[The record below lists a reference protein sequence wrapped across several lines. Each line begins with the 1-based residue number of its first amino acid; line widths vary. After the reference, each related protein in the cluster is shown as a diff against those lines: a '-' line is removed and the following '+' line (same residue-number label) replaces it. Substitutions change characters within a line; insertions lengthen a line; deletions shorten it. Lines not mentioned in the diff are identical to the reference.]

1 MDGAIPTDYFFEVIF
16 NCHINEALDTKLL
29 IIIHLIS
36 K

>member
-1 MDGAIPTDYFFEVIF
+1 MEPYQLVYCFEVIF
-16 NCHINEALDTKLL
+16 SCHINEALDTKLL